1 MSPQPSASGSG
12 SSWSYPGALLL
23 AFALVFVL
31 LGIAPVDRG
40 AWLLEN
46 VLVAIAIAIFIATRQ
61 RLRFSDLSYTL
72 LFLFFVVH
80 EIGAHYTYAR
90 VPWADWL
97 TWLGGGVVRLPAG
110 VRNDYDRVVHFCYG
124 LLVLRPAVELLRG
137 VSPPAGVW
145 AWILPPFFILSHAA
159 LYEQL
164 EWAAT
169 AVFSDEL
176 GSTYLG
182 AQGDPWDSEWD
193 VLMAVIGALL
203 ALGIMAL
210 AAAFERRRRHVDG

>member
-1 MSPQPSASGSG
+1 MTPRPSSPEDRGA
-12 SSWSYPGALLL
+12 WNYPRALLL
-23 AFALVFVL
+23 LFVLVFVA

-46 VLVAIAIAIFIATRQ
+46 VLVVIAIAIFIATRR

-72 LFLFFVVH
+72 LFVFFIVH

-90 VPWADWL
+90 VPWAQWL
-97 TWLGGGVVRLPAG
+97 TQLSGGALQVPAG
-110 VRNDYDRVVHFCYG
+110 VRNDYDRVVHFSYG

-169 AVFSDEL
+169 AVFSNEL

-203 ALGIMAL
+203 ALAAMAG
-210 AAAFERRRRHVDG
+210 AAAVERRRRHAAG